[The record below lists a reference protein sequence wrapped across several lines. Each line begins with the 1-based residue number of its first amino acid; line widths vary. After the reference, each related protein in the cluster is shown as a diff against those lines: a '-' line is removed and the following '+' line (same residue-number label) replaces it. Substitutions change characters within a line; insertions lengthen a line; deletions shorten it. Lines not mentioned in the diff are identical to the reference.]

1 MSADGEMEFDII
13 IVGAGLVGAAF
24 ARSLKGSGLK
34 LALIENQVPQ
44 QPPNDGSWDSRIYA
58 ISPGNVKFLSQLAIW
73 QTLDANRVAPV
84 YDMHIRGDAAS
95 AQLDFSAYEAGMP
108 ELAFILESRLLQQS
122 LWQALAEQE
131 NLRIFCPANC
141 ESLEINEDF
150 ATLQLQDGTSL
161 KANLIVAADGAN
173 SWVRTQAGIEAKPKP
188 YQQMG
193 VVANFATEKHHGNI
207 ARQWFRP
214 DGVLAWLPLPENQIS
229 IVWSTRD
236 ESAQA
241 MMVLPEGE
249 FCNAVREA
257 GNSALGSMQLV
268 TPPAA
273 FPLRLLRLDS
283 LVKPRIALIGDAAHN
298 VHPLAGQ
305 GVNLGF
311 HDAQKLAEVLL
322 DRGPQHDC
330 GNYQLLRRYDRVR
343 KEDILAMQLVTDG
356 LQKLFNNESDL
367 LRQVRNVGLKL
378 TNKQGWIKNQLV
390 RHALN

>member
-1 MSADGEMEFDII
+1 MNVDGEMEFDII

-34 LALIENQVPQ
+34 LALIENQVSQ
-44 QPPNDGSWDSRIYA
+44 QPPKEGSWDSRIYA
-58 ISPGNVKFLSQLAIW
+58 ISPGNVKFLSRLAIW

-108 ELAFILESRLLQQS
+108 ELAFILESRLLQHA

-173 SWVRTQAGIEAKPKP
+173 SWVRSQAGIEANPKP

-207 ARQWFRP
+207 ARQWFRH

-229 IVWSTRD
+229 IVWSTWD

-241 MMVLPEGE
+241 LMALPEGE

-257 GNSALGSMQLV
+257 GNSALGNMQLV

-311 HDAQKLAEVLL
+311 HDAQKLAEVLI

-330 GNYQLLRRYDRVR
+330 GNYQLLRRYDRAR

-378 TNKQGWIKNQLV
+378 TNKQGWIKNQLM
-390 RHALN
+390 RHALS